1 MKFLHSSSVQKQ
13 SVRKETKLTKQLIS
27 TLLALLIAF
36 TAVFAIPQQ
45 TSAATKKLT
54 LTNSKVTLYAGEYTT
69 IKVKKATGL
78 KNKKVTYKSSNAKVA
93 KVSGKG
99 VVTAKKKGTA
109 TITVTSASDKKVK
122 ATFKVTVK
130 AKPKKSS
137 ITLKKKKATLAL
149 GKTTTIKVKKTSGLS
164 SKKVTYK
171 SSDKSVATVSKTGVV
186 KAKKKGTA
194 TITVTSAVN
203 KKVKAKF
210 TVTVTAKKQKTNVFV
225 TSIDTHS
232 SITLKPNSGTRLA
245 YNVSPTNATN
255 QKVTATSSNPVVA
268 KVTDVTDSEV
278 GILAITEGTATI
290 TLKSEDGKATKKVKV
305 TVKKDMVMIQS
316 IGGVELNPYGAL
328 VVPKGATYKVNIN
341 ITPANATNKKLVWTT
356 SNPKIAT
363 VDQNGVITIVDPT
376 NKEICW
382 LYVSTTDGSGKMA
395 KTKIHAKEEPL
406 MTWREALAKDV
417 ADFYITVEDYLDYVA
432 YLEENGEIERYIE
445 FLIECGEYTL
455 KGKDVEYLKEN
466 VSASN
471 GFILSGFIGDEDGNI
486 YLDACIN

>member
-54 LTNSKVTLYAGEYTT
+54 LTKSKVTLYAGEYTT

-122 ATFKVTVK
+122 ATFKVNVK

-149 GKTTTIKVKKTSGLS
+149 GKTTTIKVKKTTGLS

-210 TVTVTAKKQKTNVFV
+210 TVTVTGKKQNTSVFV

-232 SITLKPNSGTRLA
+232 SITLKPNGGTRLA
-245 YNVSPTNATN
+245 YNISPTNATN

-278 GILAITEGTATI
+278 GILAITEGTTTV

-305 TVKKDMVMIQS
+305 KVKKDMVLVEG
-316 IGGVELNPYGAL
+316 IGGVELNPYGSL

-341 ITPANATNKKLVWTT
+341 IRPANATNKKLVWTT

-363 VDQNGVITIVDPT
+363 VDQNGVITNV
-376 NKEICW
+376 NSSGEFNSCW
-382 LYVSTTDGSGKMA
+382 LYVSTTDGSA
-395 KTKIHAKEEPL
+395 KTAKTRIGAETEPL
-406 MTWREALAKDV
+406 MTWREALAEIKAHPEKEDIS
-417 ADFYITVEDYLDYVA
+417 FYTTVEDYKDLIA
-432 YLEENGEIERYIE
+432 YAREVGNLPVYGTDSFDEVLKEMESETGENG
-445 FLIECGEYTL
+445 FVLCGAWIYE
-455 KGKDVEYLKEN
+455 GR
-466 VSASN
+466 AA
-471 GFILSGFIGDEDGNI
+471 IGQLVI
-486 YLDACIN
+486 SQ

>member
-1 MKFLHSSSVQKQ
+1 MKFMRQSNAKKHSMKPKTSVTRQL
-13 SVRKETKLTKQLIS
+13 LT

-36 TAVFAIPQQ
+36 TAVFAVPQQ
-45 TSAATKKLT
+45 TDAATKKLT
-54 LTNSKVTLYAGEYTT
+54 LANSKVTLYAGEYTT

-149 GKTTTIKVKKTSGLS
+149 GKTRTIKVKKTTGLS

-210 TVTVTAKKQKTNVFV
+210 NVTVTAKKQKTNVFV

-232 SITLKPNSGTRLA
+232 SITLKPNGGTRLA

-268 KVTDVTDSEV
+268 KITDVTDSEV
-278 GILAITEGTATI
+278 GILAISEGKTTV

-305 TVKKDMVMIQS
+305 TVKKDIVLVEG
-316 IGGVELNPYGAL
+316 IGGVELNPYSGL

-341 ITPANATNKKLVWTT
+341 IRPANATNKKLVWTT
-356 SNPKIAT
+356 SNPKAAT
-363 VDQNGVITIVDPT
+363 VDQNGVITNVDPT
-376 NKEICW
+376 NTETCW
-382 LYVSTTDGSGKMA
+382 LYVSTTDGSGKTA
-395 KTKIHAKEEPL
+395 KTRIFTAKEPL
-406 MTWREALAKDV
+406 MTWREALAEIK
-417 ADFYITVEDYLDYVA
+417 AHPEKEYFGFYTTVEDFKDLIA
-432 YLEENGEIERYIE
+432 YARELGDMEAVEEMENDLFDEFGNYQDENGFVLCSAWTDDERNPAVGGLVI
-445 FLIECGEYTL
+445 TQ
-455 KGKDVEYLKEN
+455 
-466 VSASN
+466 
-471 GFILSGFIGDEDGNI
+471 
-486 YLDACIN
+486 